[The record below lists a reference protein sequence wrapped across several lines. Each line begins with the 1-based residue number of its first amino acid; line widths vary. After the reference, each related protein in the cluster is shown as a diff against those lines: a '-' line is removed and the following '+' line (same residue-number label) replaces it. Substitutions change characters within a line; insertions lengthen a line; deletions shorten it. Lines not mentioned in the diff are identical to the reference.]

1 MRFEIIFGIQKAEH
15 QQRMVLRTM
24 RVQDLKAADQGESDE
39 GDEDL
44 QAGPSLCWPPE
55 SHLHPQPGLQGA
67 RAAHVAGR
75 GRGPHICLSGLLCRE
90 GLQMKYFSEFKD
102 FVFSG

>member
-44 QAGPSLCWPPE
+44 QAGSTLRWAPVT
-55 SHLHPQPGLQGA
+55 HIHPQPGNL
-67 RAAHVAGR
+67 RH
-75 GRGPHICLSGLLCRE
+75 H
-90 GLQMKYFSEFKD
+90 
-102 FVFSG
+102 